1 VSSERSVGE
10 GRRARAPVPAPRSKL
25 PLILGGVVVLAA
37 LVAGV
42 IFLMGG
48 SEEKRRVAEEADY
61 KDPPAVTAETLAKAF
76 RANRVA
82 TDTQYKTR
90 VVAVSGVV
98 SRKESL
104 EGAYGSGTQHVVFLA
119 GVEGLEIDGR
129 IDPAHAAPVAALK
142 TGDKVTLVGRYAGEG
157 AGGQVLVLRNT
168 RLK

>member
-1 VSSERSVGE
+1 MSSEHPVGA
-10 GRRARAPVPAPRSKL
+10 GRRARTPVPAPRSKV
-25 PLILGGVVVLAA
+25 PLLVGGVVALAA

-48 SEEKRRVAEEADY
+48 SEEKRRAAEEADY
-61 KDPPAVTAETLAKAF
+61 KDPPAVTAETLAKAW
-76 RANRVA
+76 RTNRVA

-98 SRKESL
+98 SRTDSL
-104 EGAYGSGTQHVVFLA
+104 EGAYGGGKQHVVYLV

-129 IDPAHAAPVAALK
+129 IDPAHAAAASALK
-142 TGDKVTLVGRYAGEG
+142 PGDKATLVGRYAGEG
-157 AGGQVLVLRNT
+157 TAGVLVLRNT